1 MFGAAGGIGFGVEVD
16 EDEAFFPDVGE
27 VDLGA
32 VLVRAGEV
40 GGVGAG
46 LEGIGVG
53 GGEEE
58 GGGDADE
65 DEGGDERFVHGN
77 FLRRWM
83 DGDGVMGKLRAV
95 AGWRWKYAWRDYGGG
110 AMSVGIGVA
119 GRVKTRTLGWMKRLS
134 MFLASV
140 MMVAAAEPDA
150 ADKRVVQTVQRLASF
165 DYAKAN
171 VKTKEAIGRYLTA
184 TAGSEEYFRL
194 VEKFRVS
201 EQRDVLLGL
210 AGGGSGGAAAG
221 QAVKLLYQLGEGA
234 AVTAAVA
241 GLPGEKAA
249 GLVEVLAGVGSRETA
264 EAAFG
269 FLAKADAA
277 AAVREAAVKGLG
289 RHGEGQK
296 LLLESAKGGTLPAAV
311 RDAVAAVL
319 ATATDEAIRTEAA
332 TVIPMVAEVKL
343 APVSELAKRTG
354 DVTKGQVV
362 YMTYCFTCHQVNG
375 VGVDFGPALS
385 EIGSKLAKEAMYDAI
400 LNPSAG
406 ISFGFEGW
414 EVTMKDG
421 TVWTG
426 MIASE
431 TDAEV
436 SLKVPGGILQKCAK
450 GEITGRKK
458 LAVSLMTPKLGTV
471 IPEADLVDLVEYL
484 GSLKKKP

>member
-1 MFGAAGGIGFGVEVD
+1 
-16 EDEAFFPDVGE
+16 
-27 VDLGA
+27 
-32 VLVRAGEV
+32 
-40 GGVGAG
+40 
-46 LEGIGVG
+46 
-53 GGEEE
+53 
-58 GGGDADE
+58 
-65 DEGGDERFVHGN
+65 
-77 FLRRWM
+77 
-83 DGDGVMGKLRAV
+83 
-95 AGWRWKYAWRDYGGG
+95 
-110 AMSVGIGVA
+110 
-119 GRVKTRTLGWMKRLS
+119 
-134 MFLASV
+134 
-140 MMVAAAEPDA
+140 
-150 ADKRVVQTVQRLASF
+150 
-165 DYAKAN
+165 
-171 VKTKEAIGRYLTA
+171 
-184 TAGSEEYFRL
+184 
-194 VEKFRVS
+194 
-201 EQRDVLLGL
+201 
-210 AGGGSGGAAAG
+210 
-221 QAVKLLYQLGEGA
+221 VKLLYQLGEGA

-241 GLPGEKAA
+241 GLSGEKAA

-264 EAAFG
+264 EAAVG

-277 AAVREAAVKGLG
+277 AAVQEAAVKGLG

-319 ATATDEAIRTEAA
+319 ATATDEAIRAEAA
-332 TVIPMVAEVKL
+332 TVIPMAAEVKL

>member
-1 MFGAAGGIGFGVEVD
+1 MD
-16 EDEAFFPDVGE
+16 EDG
-27 VDLGA
+27 
-32 VLVRAGEV
+32 
-40 GGVGAG
+40 
-46 LEGIGVG
+46 
-53 GGEEE
+53 
-58 GGGDADE
+58 
-65 DEGGDERFVHGN
+65 
-77 FLRRWM
+77 M
-83 DGDGVMGKLRAV
+83 TGKLRAG
-95 AGWRWKYAWRDYGGG
+95 ARWRWNYAWRGGGGG
-110 AMSVGIGVA
+110 AMSAGIGVA
-119 GRVKTRTLGWMKRLS
+119 GRVKARTLGVMKRLS

-140 MMVAAAEPDA
+140 MVAAAAEPDA
-150 ADKRVVQTVQRLASF
+150 ADKRVVQTVQRLATF

-201 EQRDVLLGL
+201 EQRETLLGL

-241 GLPGEKAA
+241 GLSGEKAA
-249 GLVEVLAGVGSRETA
+249 GLLEVLAGVGSRETA
-264 EAAFG
+264 EAAYG
-269 FLAKADAA
+269 FLAKPEAA
-277 AAVREAAVKGLG
+277 AEVRDAVVKGLG
-289 RHGEGQK
+289 RHGEGQR
-296 LLLESAKGGTLPAAV
+296 LLLEAAKGGKLAAEV

-332 TVIPMVAEVKL
+332 TVIPMTAAVKL
-343 APVSELAKRTG
+343 PPVAELAKRTG

-385 EIGSKLAKEAMYDAI
+385 EIGSKLAKEAMYDAV

-431 TDAEV
+431 TDAEL

-450 GEITGRKK
+450 GDVTGRKK
-458 LAVSLMTPKLGTV
+458 LAVSLMTPNLGTV
-471 IPEADLVDLVEYL
+471 IPEGDLVDLVEYL

>member
-1 MFGAAGGIGFGVEVD
+1 M
-16 EDEAFFPDVGE
+16 
-27 VDLGA
+27 
-32 VLVRAGEV
+32 
-40 GGVGAG
+40 
-46 LEGIGVG
+46 
-53 GGEEE
+53 
-58 GGGDADE
+58 
-65 DEGGDERFVHGN
+65 
-77 FLRRWM
+77 
-83 DGDGVMGKLRAV
+83 
-95 AGWRWKYAWRDYGGG
+95 AGWWWRGNVGG
-110 AMSVGIGVA
+110 AMSAGIGVA
-119 GRVKTRTLGWMKRLS
+119 GRVKTRTLGGMKRLS

-140 MMVAAAEPDA
+140 MVAAAAEPDA

-201 EQRDVLLGL
+201 EQRETLLGL
-210 AGGGSGGAAAG
+210 AGGGSGAAAAG

-234 AVTAAVA
+234 AVTAA
-241 GLPGEKAA
+241 GL
-249 GLVEVLAGVGSRETA
+249 LEVLAGVGSRETA
-264 EAAFG
+264 EAAYG
-269 FLAKADAA
+269 FLAKPDASMEVRD
-277 AAVREAAVKGLG
+277 AVVKGLG
-289 RHGEGQK
+289 RHGEGQR
-296 LLLESAKGGTLPAAV
+296 LLLEAAKGGKLPAEV

-319 ATATDEAIRTEAA
+319 ATATDETIRTEAA
-332 TVIPMVAEVKL
+332 TVIPMTAAVKL
-343 APVSELAKRTG
+343 APVAELAKRTG

-385 EIGSKLAKEAMYDAI
+385 EIGSKLAKEAMYDAV

-431 TDAEV
+431 TDAEL

-450 GEITGRKK
+450 GDVTGRKK
-458 LAVSLMTPKLGTV
+458 LAASLMTPNLGTV

>member
-1 MFGAAGGIGFGVEVD
+1 MFGAAGGVGFRVEVD

-27 VDLGA
+27 VDFGA
-32 VLVRAGEV
+32 VLVRAGKV

-58 GGGDADE
+58 GGGDTDE
-65 DEGGDERFVHGN
+65 DEGGDEWLVHGR
-77 FLRRWM
+77 FLREWM
-83 DGDGVMGKLRAV
+83 DEDVGRGKLRAA
-95 AGWRWKYAWRDYGGG
+95 AGWRWRYAWRGDGGG
-110 AMSVGIGVA
+110 AMSAGIGVA
-119 GRVKTRTLGWMKRLS
+119 GRVKTRTLGGMKRLS

-140 MMVAAAEPDA
+140 MVVAAAEPDA

-201 EQRDVLLGL
+201 EQRETLLGL
-210 AGGGSGGAAAG
+210 AGGGSGAAAAG

-241 GLPGEKAA
+241 GLSGEKAA
-249 GLVEVLAGVGSRETA
+249 GLLEVLAGVGSRETA
-264 EAAFG
+264 EAAYG
-269 FLAKADAA
+269 FLAKPEASMEVRDA
-277 AAVREAAVKGLG
+277 VVKGLG
-289 RHGEGQK
+289 RHGEGQR
-296 LLLESAKGGTLPAAV
+296 LLLEAAKGGKLPAEV

-332 TVIPMVAEVKL
+332 TVIPMTAAVKL

-385 EIGSKLAKEAMYDAI
+385 EIGSKLAKEAMYDAV

-431 TDAEV
+431 TDAEL

-450 GEITGRKK
+450 GDVTGRKK
-458 LAVSLMTPKLGTV
+458 LAVSLMTPNLGTV